1 MTGLRA
7 QKGLNVEQEVHHIA
21 IFYDVVFTFSAH
33 FPGFFGTLFAFV
45 GNKVFIGD
53 GLRADKAL
61 FEIGVDF
68 TCGLRSR
75 CADRDSPRANFLHAC
90 GEVVCRFSSS

>member
-53 GLRADKAL
+53 GL
-61 FEIGVDF
+61 
-68 TCGLRSR
+68 
-75 CADRDSPRANFLHAC
+75 
-90 GEVVCRFSSS
+90 

>member
-61 FEIGVDF
+61 FRNR
-68 TCGLRSR
+68 CGFYLRPAEPLR
-75 CADRDSPRANFLHAC
+75 RP
-90 GEVVCRFSSS
+90 G